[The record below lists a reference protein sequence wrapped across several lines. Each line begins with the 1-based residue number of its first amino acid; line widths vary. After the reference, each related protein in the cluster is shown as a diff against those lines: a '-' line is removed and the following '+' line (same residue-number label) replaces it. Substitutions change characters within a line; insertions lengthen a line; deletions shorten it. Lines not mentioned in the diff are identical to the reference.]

1 MHVPPPIPDNDQT
14 YRRGRYRGGEGAT
27 GDFGG
32 LGLEA
37 TIVAQFEARPVVG
50 VRHLEGPEGGG
61 GAEVAAGGAHGG
73 LHAVHDRRQD
83 LQEALPHRALEALK
97 SQQEISIH
105 GNLFG

>member
-1 MHVPPPIPDNDQT
+1 MFLHRYQTDNDQT
-14 YRRGRYRGGEGAT
+14 YRRGGYRGGEGAT

-61 GAEVAAGGAHGG
+61 GAEVAAWHGWCRG
-73 LHAVHDRRQD
+73 WR
-83 LQEALPHRALEALK
+83 
-97 SQQEISIH
+97 
-105 GNLFG
+105 